1 MKILIGRGFLRL
13 ALALWLI
20 WFTLGVT
27 FLHRELVTY
36 FGVGPWTETA
46 IKLALDKK
54 CEESRNAGYFSVACL
69 GISIDADAVITDE
82 MGNKAMKLF
91 LLLFVTLPFCILLC
105 GTALFFLFQWVAK
118 GFISK

>member
-46 IKLALDKK
+46 IKLAHDKE
-54 CEESRNAGYFSVACL
+54 CEESKNAGNYE
-69 GISIDADAVITDE
+69 GICHLVYPSGGITDE
-82 MGNKAMKLF
+82 RSNEAMKLF
-91 LLLFVTLPFCILLC
+91 LLLFVGLPFCILLC